1 MDYTM
6 DDKKIDNEL
15 KKLEITELLLI
26 ENKINEEIK
35 KLNKELSKF
44 YSIRYN
50 INELKIKKCKHK
62 WVKVSQ
68 VYDRAY
74 DMCTICNY
82 TTC

>member
-6 DDKKIDNEL
+6 NDKEIEDDL
-15 KKLEITELLLI
+15 KSLEITELLLV

-35 KLNKELSKF
+35 KLNTELSKF

-62 WVKVSQ
+62 WVKVYQ
-68 VYDRAY
+68 PYDRAY
-74 DMCTICNY
+74 DMCTICSY
-82 TTC
+82 RTC